1 MSEKDEVKKTVLDA
15 ESEIY
20 NRKRVDGTSK
30 EEWKSM
36 SGKQKFNHFMYYN
49 LKYIIVAIA
58 AVFVLVYII
67 HGMRK
72 SKTSD
77 TFYCGMFNGIYLNP
91 ESVED
96 LKLSL
101 WDYMTK
107 DDGFTGSRNTD
118 RMYFKTFNDGYEDN
132 ILIDGNYDKKRFDVI
147 IANEETYKIYAGNGQ
162 AIDLKE
168 ILNPESLDKIGN
180 DIVTTTNNELGKTGS
195 YGIKINK
202 EILPLYNKDGEE
214 YESTVLFVIKNTTRL
229 DAAVEFIKYLYRN

>member
-1 MSEKDEVKKTVLDA
+1 MVAPVVSEPPKKSKTISFLSVESSKTRLIKSSGLGLVKTSDPN
-15 ESEIY
+15 IC
-20 NRKRVDGTSK
+20 RKC
-30 EEWKSM
+30 
-36 SGKQKFNHFMYYN
+36 
-49 LKYIIVAIA
+49 LVAD
-58 AVFVLVYII
+58 VFVLVYII

-72 SKTSD
+72 SKTAD

-118 RMYFKTFNDGYEDN
+118 RMYFETFNDGYEDN

-168 ILNPESLDKIGN
+168 ILNPELLDKIGN